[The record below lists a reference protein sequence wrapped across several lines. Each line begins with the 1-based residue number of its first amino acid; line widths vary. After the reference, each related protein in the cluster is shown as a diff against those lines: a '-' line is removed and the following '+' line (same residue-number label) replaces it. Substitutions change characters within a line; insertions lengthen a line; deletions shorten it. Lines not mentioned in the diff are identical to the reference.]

1 MICILLSLLKSFFR
15 HSFLVVSKLQ
25 NICKVLLEILAKMQL
40 QGKTKNIKGIKWKI
54 TERYIHVP
62 LCMGL
67 TYL

>member
-1 MICILLSLLKSFFR
+1 MICILLSLLHSFFR

-25 NICKVLLEILAKMQL
+25 NICKALLETLAKTQL
-40 QGKTKNIKGIKWKI
+40 QEKAKNIKGIKWKI
-54 TERYIHVP
+54 AEIYIHVP